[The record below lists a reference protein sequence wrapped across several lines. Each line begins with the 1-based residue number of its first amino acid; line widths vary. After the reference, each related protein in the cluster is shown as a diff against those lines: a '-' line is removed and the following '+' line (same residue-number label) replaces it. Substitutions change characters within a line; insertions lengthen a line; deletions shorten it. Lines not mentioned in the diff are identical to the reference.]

1 MLIDLNADL
10 EIKYAFSKMVMNI
23 LEAKFFVGKFELN
36 HIIKYL
42 EGEGLL
48 QLKETLISKDYEFL
62 VNKYTENYE

>member
-23 LEAKFFVGKFELN
+23 LETKFFVGKFELN

-48 QLKETLISKDYEFL
+48 QLKET
-62 VNKYTENYE
+62 